1 MRYRTAEIGKR
12 SERNRLNRQSTFD
25 CRLRSG
31 VYPVIQPACACG
43 TLLRKRAGRG
53 KWQPPEQGYDFDEM
67 GGRKMSAISAS
78 ADTRSTDAPDGLRVL
93 RDPAAVVAFYSRFS
107 KAYEIWGHLV
117 DGQVRR
123 RMAALAAVTPGN
135 IVLDVGCGDG
145 ALLEQLA
152 RANPGGRTVGIDL
165 APGMLARATRRLRR
179 AQLDGA
185 EVYRGDAR
193 ELAFAEASVD
203 VITCAY
209 VLDIL
214 PDTEIAKALA
224 EFRRILR
231 RAGRSSSPMR
241 DEDSDCTIVSPS
253 CFTEAGCP
261 SRLSAARST
270 GSRTL
275 STPNL
280 STCVRN
286 TAPNFSSRPSSWSLP
301 DDGAALSSADRPAYL
316 VTGRPGRVGCD
327 A

>member
-1 MRYRTAEIGKR
+1 
-12 SERNRLNRQSTFD
+12 
-25 CRLRSG
+25 
-31 VYPVIQPACACG
+31 
-43 TLLRKRAGRG
+43 
-53 KWQPPEQGYDFDEM
+53 
-67 GGRKMSAISAS
+67 MSAISAS
-78 ADTRSTDAPDGLRVL
+78 ADTRGTDAPDGLRVL

-231 RAGRSSSPMR
+231 PSGTLVIANAGRGQRLHHRLP
-241 DEDSDCTIVSPS
+241 ELLY
-253 CFTEAGCP
+253 G
-261 SRLSAARST
+261 SRLPFTSLCRPINGFAHVVDAAFVHVRSEYSAQFFFPTELVVA
-270 GSRTL
+270 SR
-275 STPNL
+275 
-280 STCVRN
+280 
-286 TAPNFSSRPSSWSLP
+286 
-301 DDGAALSSADRPAYL
+301 
-316 VTGRPGRVGCD
+316 
-327 A
+327 